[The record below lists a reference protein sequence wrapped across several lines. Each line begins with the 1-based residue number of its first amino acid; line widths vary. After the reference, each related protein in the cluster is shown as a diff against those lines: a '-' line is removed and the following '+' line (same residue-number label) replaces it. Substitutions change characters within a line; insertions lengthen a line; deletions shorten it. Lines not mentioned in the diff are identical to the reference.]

1 MNNNEITNLTD
12 EQAERLMNVIFKDDE
27 KVADAQRKAG
37 EWLSAHDKMVSV
49 KDIINSV
56 EVAEMTL
63 AEDFEKWDEM
73 KDDEKNDLAEM
84 MCGLMVARDLIA
96 DMFGMKTRGRVERVE
111 EEDE

>member
-1 MNNNEITNLTD
+1 MNSKDIINLTD

-37 EWLSAHDKMVSV
+37 EWRSAHEQMLTV
-49 KDIINSV
+49 KDIINAV
-56 EVAEMTL
+56 EVAEITL

-96 DMFGMKTRGRVERVE
+96 DMFGMKTRGRVEKVVE
-111 EEDE
+111 EE